1 MPRKFLLLTIPLL
14 VNCMFLKAFG
24 NNFVYFNEQSNQTD
38 VYSGNLLQPDTLI
51 NVDSLTLDTITLNGN
66 NLWYDLAPDALDALI
81 NYKGVDSIVYDLDSG
96 KTYIYAKGKFLIRHF
111 T

>member
-1 MPRKFLLLTIPLL
+1 
-14 VNCMFLKAFG
+14 MFLKAFG

-96 KTYIYAKGKFLIRHF
+96 KTYIYAKGEISYQTFYLKA
-111 T
+111 